1 MVEERNENFG
11 LYCGLCDWCKRKR
24 NCTMVLG
31 TPKKILDQGLRP
43 NECLVRSHNVIG
55 NPHSWNSAPKKK
67 ILGQG
72 LGSNKCH
79 VGSHNIIGD
88 PCLSYVW

>member
-1 MVEERNENFG
+1 MKILDCIVVCVIGVKEKETVPW
-11 LYCGLCDWCKRKR
+11 YSA
-24 NCTMVLG
+24 
-31 TPKKILDQGLRP
+31 PQKKILDQGLRP